1 MANKEYISDELLAA
15 YLEGN
20 TNEAET
26 HEVLNALKANPE
38 LQEMLDIALQ
48 VEDET
53 TRIIDLP
60 MMQVAALSGENICAV
75 RCEMYI
81 LHRRRVPY
89 DEEWLLNTAR
99 RKDWLKPEGTP
110 LYCLGNLLAYS
121 GLLVSRK
128 YNSTI
133 DDIQHALD
141 LDNDVV
147 VGVDREKL
155 YAEDVDL
162 EDLTNHAVVVTH
174 IEGDYVTVFDPY
186 VEPYI
191 SRILMSD
198 FLLAWKESHNYMIQI
213 LQSVEEYVPH
223 PIDVDN
229 IPLDGDLGELQEAIA
244 ENAHDVWAEARIK
257 EGWTYGEERDD
268 TNKKHPDLVP
278 YTALSEKEKDY
289 DRKMAFNTIKLVKK
303 LGFEIIKRN
312 DKGDMSVQVEQNKSG
327 EDANYI
333 TGLTFS
339 SDERGIL
346 CHGHSLL
353 EKLSVHPIGEG
364 MQWIGNSHGPL
375 FFANYFT
382 GKARQLLD
390 ENSHLVGFGDQDFDW
405 EKLKKVEHSHD
416 LNHRYVDYG
425 GLGRYDDFR
434 DGVCCLCWMLY
445 PDGRYFADEDGFGME
460 DNDEEN
466 IYCIIDKNL
475 HIVIPWQPMTDEE
488 MAMNMREAKRKVAGK

>member
-53 TRIIDLP
+53 AQIVELP

-99 RKDWLKPEGTP
+99 RKDWLKPDGTP
-110 LYCLGNLLAYS
+110 LYCLGNLLACS
-121 GLLVSRK
+121 GMLVSRK

-133 DDIQHALD
+133 DDIQHALA

-162 EDLTNHAVVVTH
+162 EDITNHAVVVIH

-186 VEPYI
+186 QEPYI

-198 FLLAWKESHNYMIQI
+198 FLLAWKESYNYMIQI
-213 LQSVEEYVPH
+213 LQSAEEYVPH

-229 IPLDGDLGELQEAIA
+229 VPLDGDLEELQEAIA

-268 TNKKHPDLVP
+268 INKKHPDLVP
-278 YTALSEKEKDY
+278 YTALSEDEKDY

-303 LGFEIIKRN
+303 LGFEIVKRN
-312 DKGDMSVQVEQNKSG
+312 DKG
-327 EDANYI
+327 
-333 TGLTFS
+333 T
-339 SDERGIL
+339 
-346 CHGHSLL
+346 
-353 EKLSVHPIGEG
+353 
-364 MQWIGNSHGPL
+364 
-375 FFANYFT
+375 
-382 GKARQLLD
+382 
-390 ENSHLVGFGDQDFDW
+390 
-405 EKLKKVEHSHD
+405 
-416 LNHRYVDYG
+416 
-425 GLGRYDDFR
+425 
-434 DGVCCLCWMLY
+434 
-445 PDGRYFADEDGFGME
+445 
-460 DNDEEN
+460 
-466 IYCIIDKNL
+466 
-475 HIVIPWQPMTDEE
+475 
-488 MAMNMREAKRKVAGK
+488 